1 MKKTK
6 NKIYTPGYF
15 IKRLRDNDFIVLRI
29 FQDYK
34 RDDSRRWTILVDP
47 GDASLF
53 ITCMDD
59 PFVKGEVVFHFDDGD
74 KLFAKNTMLKTSS
87 IEIIVEKLI
96 TAGVKQSA
104 SDKSRFFKD
113 SDINKA
119 NGGTR
124 PTKEAQTGKTER

>member
-1 MKKTK
+1 MRKTK

-34 RDDSRRWTILVDP
+34 EGDPRRWTIIVDP
-47 GDASLF
+47 GDASLY

-59 PFVKGEVVFHFDDGD
+59 PFVKGDVVFQFDDGGN
-74 KLFAKNTMLKTSS
+74 LFPKNTMLKTSS
-87 IEIIVEKLI
+87 IEIVVEKLI
-96 TAGVKQSA
+96 TTGVKQSA

-113 SDINKA
+113 NTIN
-119 NGGTR
+119 NDDGGTR
-124 PTKEAQTGKTER
+124 PTEEA

>member
-1 MKKTK
+1 MKNTK

-34 RDDSRRWTILVDP
+34 KDDPRRWTILVDP

-53 ITCMDD
+53 ITCIDD
-59 PFVKGEVVFHFDDGD
+59 PFVKGEVVFYFDDGG

-87 IEIIVEKLI
+87 IEIVVEKLI
-96 TAGVKQSA
+96 TSGVKQSA
-104 SDKSRFFKD
+104 SDKSRFFKS
-113 SDINKA
+113 SDINIP
-119 NGGTR
+119 NGGSE
-124 PTKEAQTGKTER
+124 PEKT

>member
-1 MKKTK
+1 MKNTK

-34 RDDSRRWTILVDP
+34 KDDPRRWTILVDP
-47 GDASLF
+47 GDTSLF
-53 ITCMDD
+53 ITCMND
-59 PFVKGEVVFHFDDGD
+59 PFVKGEVVFHFDDGG

-96 TAGVKQSA
+96 TSGVKQSA
-104 SDKSRFFKD
+104 SDKSRFFKG
-113 SDINKA
+113 SDINIS
-119 NGGTR
+119 NGGSEPQET
-124 PTKEAQTGKTER
+124 